1 MLAMTATYASTYLD
15 AIAHLPS
22 GGTLILTDVTWEE
35 YESLVDDLGDHSS
48 VRLLYD
54 QGRLEVMSP
63 TSDHDQLAIM
73 CSLLAY
79 VLGEERGCDVESFGS
94 TTFKRRR
101 SGKGAEPDACFY
113 VQTAARIIGR
123 RRLDLAKDPPPDVMV
138 EIDISHDST
147 TKMAIYASIKVPE
160 VWRYDGR
167 QSQMHIYHLKDDG
180 YVEAPGSLAFP
191 SLTADVLTEF
201 LEQSKTR
208 GQTAALRSFRQ
219 WARRTH
225 G

>member
-54 QGRLEVMSP
+54 
-63 TSDHDQLAIM
+63 H
-73 CSLLAY
+73 
-79 VLGEERGCDVESFGS
+79 
-94 TTFKRRR
+94 
-101 SGKGAEPDACFY
+101 
-113 VQTAARIIGR
+113 
-123 RRLDLAKDPPPDVMV
+123 
-138 EIDISHDST
+138 
-147 TKMAIYASIKVPE
+147 
-160 VWRYDGR
+160 
-167 QSQMHIYHLKDDG
+167 HLKDDG